1 MSLLIEIIEWVDQTG
16 QEMVYRI
23 PQTGSADFKVGA
35 QLIVRDSQQAIFFKD
50 GKPADQFLAGR
61 HTLTSMNIPILTR
74 LLSFPFG
81 FTSPF
86 RAEVYFINRKL
97 FADVKWGTRH
107 PVVFKDAKLGL
118 VRLRAHGTMAIRIED
133 PVIFLNTIVGRQS
146 LYSTADIKEY
156 LRDIVIARLN
166 DMLGERLQTILDL
179 PAQYTEF
186 AGEFKKIAGIEFQRL
201 GLELSDMYIAS
212 ITPPDEV
219 SALIDQRSGM
229 EAVGDLDK
237 FMKFQMA
244 QGIGNTS
251 GAGQTGAATGMA
263 AAVGMMMPGVIGQA
277 LQPSEESGKVVV
289 CGRKDCP
296 AQGNPSAKFC
306 AECGKAIAR
315 DDNDNS

>member
-1 MSLLIEIIEWVDQTG
+1 MSLLIEIIEWVDQSG

-23 PQTGSADFKVGA
+23 PQNGSADFKIGA
-35 QLIVRDSQQAIFFKD
+35 QLIVRDSQLAIFFKD

-107 PVVFKDAKLGL
+107 PVAFKDAKLGL
-118 VRLRAHGTMAIRIED
+118 VRLRAHGTMAISISD
-133 PVIFLNTIVGRQS
+133 PVIFLNTLVGRQS

-156 LRDIVIARLN
+156 LQDILISRFN
-166 DMLGERLQTILDL
+166 DMLGERLESILDL
-179 PAQYTEF
+179 PSQYTEI
-186 AGEFKKIAGIEFQRL
+186 AAEFKKIAGTEFQRL
-201 GLELSDMYIAS
+201 GLELSDLYIAS
-212 ITPPDEV
+212 ITPPDDV
-219 SALIDQRSGM
+219 AAFIDQRSGM

-244 QGIGNTS
+244 RGIGS
-251 GAGQTGAATGMA
+251 SGGAGEAGASVGMA
-263 AAVGMMMPGVIGQA
+263 AAVGMMMPGVIGQTM
-277 LQPSEESGKVVV
+277 QPSGSAKMVV
-289 CGRKDCP
+289 CGRKNCP
-296 AQGNPSAKFC
+296 VQSNPSAKFC

-315 DDNDNS
+315 DDNDQS